1 MNTLKFDIQPYS
13 NGLFSIQQVDC
24 QWNIVTTD
32 CTNFSPDKQ
41 FAGLSVSGKLRC
53 TKVAGKPTLSNYPIV
68 ATPPI
73 GWINLKS
80 YTQTKLII
88 NTDTPQIL
96 VSIDQ
101 EHWPGNLCAFMAPT
115 VLPERYFVS
124 NLHNLKINDYK
135 YVVTTLDEVWQDYQT
150 YKDSQ
155 LCQAPD
161 TNLIQFY
168 IKLNCALPRERWAK
182 YKRYLYTAAT
192 SGTIEQTVISSR
204 YVVLPMFPGNT
215 PEDIEQNY
223 GIHGL
228 PDIHFNGK
236 LGFRYFTV
244 TDQEKLKTIYPKLSL
259 FKSVHFSDYNF
270 HHAKVLIDSLL
281 KHPKIINKLN
291 PAIVTPTLDAI
302 FVPTEFLTEPLDY
315 PLLSVANDAYVS
327 PDLKDE
333 YFVSVRQA
341 SVHYTIP
348 ESHTRYSLINNLN
361 NVQYPGLWILKDSLD
376 KLERSKL
383 VRLDRKAKK
392 LQLEQIFGKGSLPAN
407 WIKFTEAEIAQYIQ
421 IHAQVAAGKLIPLH
435 ELKALP
441 QAPFH
446 QRTFIRWLLPHT
458 QKCPVSGET
467 YIHNYTLEELA
478 KIPGFWT
485 VLCNSFAEDP
495 AWIQQLICSPTI
507 QALAITET
515 I

>member
-236 LGFRYFTV
+236 LGFRYF
-244 TDQEKLKTIYPKLSL
+244 Y
-259 FKSVHFSDYNF
+259 
-270 HHAKVLIDSLL
+270 
-281 KHPKIINKLN
+281 
-291 PAIVTPTLDAI
+291 
-302 FVPTEFLTEPLDY
+302 
-315 PLLSVANDAYVS
+315 
-327 PDLKDE
+327 
-333 YFVSVRQA
+333 
-341 SVHYTIP
+341 
-348 ESHTRYSLINNLN
+348 
-361 NVQYPGLWILKDSLD
+361 
-376 KLERSKL
+376 
-383 VRLDRKAKK
+383 
-392 LQLEQIFGKGSLPAN
+392 
-407 WIKFTEAEIAQYIQ
+407 
-421 IHAQVAAGKLIPLH
+421 
-435 ELKALP
+435 
-441 QAPFH
+441 
-446 QRTFIRWLLPHT
+446 
-458 QKCPVSGET
+458 
-467 YIHNYTLEELA
+467 
-478 KIPGFWT
+478 
-485 VLCNSFAEDP
+485 
-495 AWIQQLICSPTI
+495 
-507 QALAITET
+507 
-515 I
+515 